1 MEKEGCFCLLLG
13 EMLVNGSR
21 SLALVDDVVMLCVC
35 VA

>member
-1 MEKEGCFCLLLG
+1 MEKEGCFRLLLG

-21 SLALVDDVVMLCVC
+21 SLVNDVVMLCVC